1 MKYYISV
8 FFLVVVFTKCTSPEV
23 LPSNCSGNILDVGIA
38 VKGLSP
44 CSFCTIKMELLKD
57 GFSIVLSDT
66 TYTIKE
72 FRIEYYH
79 LYRLESQKEIFGNK
93 VDKKNVDFLSK
104 LEPGD
109 ELSIECIYIEKD
121 KKISLSTGMMIGI
134 SR

>member
-1 MKYYISV
+1 MIYYLSAL
-8 FFLVVVFTKCTSPEV
+8 FLVAMLTKCASPKV
-23 LPSNCSGNILDVGIA
+23 LPSNCSGDILDVGLA

-44 CSFCTIKMELLKD
+44 CSFCTIKKELLKD

-121 KKISLSTGMMIGI
+121 KKIFLSTGMMIGI
-134 SR
+134 IR

>member
-1 MKYYISV
+1 MKY
-8 FFLVVVFTKCTSPEV
+8 FLSAVLLVAIFTKCASPKV
-23 LPSNCSGNILDVGIA
+23 LPSNCSGDILDVGVA

-44 CSFCTIKMELLKD
+44 CSFCTIKKELLQD

-72 FRIEYYH
+72 FRIGYYH
-79 LYRLESQKEIFGNK
+79 LYRLKSQTKIAGNK
-93 VDKKNVDFLSK
+93 VDEKNVDFLSK

-121 KKISLSTGMMIGI
+121 KEISLSTGMMIGVA
-134 SR
+134 R